1 MGRADST
8 RTPRAQHHTAGPRL
22 SKGKGTAFVALQGA
36 GDTRAYRAEMQ
47 QSGFLLF
54 RLKEHSSVLKSE
66 LGTMSSVCVRLSGL
80 FLML

>member
-1 MGRADST
+1 M
-8 RTPRAQHHTAGPRL
+8 
-22 SKGKGTAFVALQGA
+22 ALQGA